1 MVWLCL
7 RFYVGRRKA
16 ISTRPLL
23 TAVLIL
29 CMTVSLS
36 GCGHSNSSEITHD
49 FLADASKGENRAYT
63 VELDMVENTI
73 TATSKATGEAILL
86 TRDPFGQS
94 GTISSIYVDE
104 DACYYASS
112 GEVGGWL
119 SDFTESIKGFFHTAL
134 LQHRL

>member
-1 MVWLCL
+1 
-7 RFYVGRRKA
+7 
-16 ISTRPLL
+16 
-23 TAVLIL
+23 
-29 CMTVSLS
+29 MTVSLT

-94 GTISSIYVDE
+94 GAISSIYVDE

-112 GEVGGWL
+112 GEVGDGFQIYRIDL
-119 SDFTESIKGFFHTAL
+119 KDFSTRL
-134 LQHRL
+134 YLHRLRQSSSSA